1 MCGICGFVGPGSVDD
16 LRAMTDLLR
25 HRGPDAEGFWH
36 DPVRWVYLGHRRL
49 SIIDLES
56 GGQPMW
62 TSDGL
67 LGVVYN
73 GETYNH
79 PDLRRELTGLGHAFR
94 TDHADTEVLLHGY
107 RQWGED
113 FVSRLNGMWAF
124 ALYDAGKNL
133 LFLSRD
139 RFGKKPLFYTL
150 QGNAFV
156 FASELSALIRHPSVR
171 ADIDPLS
178 LKKYYAYGFIP
189 APRTIFKGIYK
200 LPGGCNL
207 ALDAA
212 ALTVRI
218 NSYWEFILDPF
229 DKIPRHPVEEWG
241 GEVRRLL
248 RESVRRR
255 LMSDVPLGVFLS
267 GGIDSSSITAFA
279 AQSVDEERIKTFC
292 IGFEEASFD
301 ETEYARKIADLFHT
315 EHHQET
321 LSMERAKD
329 LLPVIA
335 GRLDEP
341 MGDSSLLPT
350 FLLCQET
357 RKVVTVALSGDGGDE
372 LFAGYDPFLALA
384 PARLYEALIPAPV
397 HRAIRAFVATLP
409 TAHRNM
415 SLDFRMKRT
424 LRGLSYERPLWNAVW
439 LGPLDPADV
448 TELFQEPTDIELL
461 YSEAIEQWESC
472 PQDSLV
478 DKTLQFYTKLY
489 LQDDILVKA
498 DRASMLNSLEVRAPY
513 LDIDLVDF
521 VRRIPH
527 RYKYRRGC
535 TKYLLKRSLEPVLP
549 KEILYRAKKGFGT
562 PVGKWFAD
570 GSLTVHAEQD
580 HIRNKSRIRRIL
592 DEHRRGQ
599 SDQRMFLWNLWLFEN
614 WHRTCHPS
622 G

>member
-1 MCGICGFVGPGSVDD
+1 
-16 LRAMTDLLR
+16 
-25 HRGPDAEGFWH
+25 
-36 DPVRWVYLGHRRL
+36 
-49 SIIDLES
+49 
-56 GGQPMW
+56 
-62 TSDGL
+62 
-67 LGVVYN
+67 
-73 GETYNH
+73 
-79 PDLRRELTGLGHAFR
+79 
-94 TDHADTEVLLHGY
+94 
-107 RQWGED
+107 
-113 FVSRLNGMWAF
+113 
-124 ALYDAGKNL
+124 
-133 LFLSRD
+133 
-139 RFGKKPLFYTL
+139 
-150 QGNAFV
+150 
-156 FASELSALIRHPSVR
+156 
-171 ADIDPLS
+171 
-178 LKKYYAYGFIP
+178 
-189 APRTIFKGIYK
+189 
-200 LPGGCNL
+200 
-207 ALDAA
+207 
-212 ALTVRI
+212 
-218 NSYWEFILDPF
+218 
-229 DKIPRHPVEEWG
+229 
-241 GEVRRLL
+241 
-248 RESVRRR
+248 
-255 LMSDVPLGVFLS
+255 
-267 GGIDSSSITAFA
+267 
-279 AQSVDEERIKTFC
+279 
-292 IGFEEASFD
+292 
-301 ETEYARKIADLFHT
+301 
-315 EHHQET
+315 
-321 LSMERAKD
+321 
-329 LLPVIA
+329 
-335 GRLDEP
+335 
-341 MGDSSLLPT
+341 
-350 FLLCQET
+350 
-357 RKVVTVALSGDGGDE
+357 
-372 LFAGYDPFLALA
+372 
-384 PARLYEALIPAPV
+384 
-397 HRAIRAFVATLP
+397 
-409 TAHRNM
+409 M

>member
-36 DPVRWVYLGHRRL
+36 DPVRGVYLGHRRL

-171 ADIDPLS
+171 ANIDLLS

-212 ALTVRI
+212 ALTFRI

-229 DKIPRHPVEEWG
+229 EKIPRHPVEEWG

-248 RESVRRR
+248 RESVQRR

-279 AQSVDEERIKTFC
+279 AQSVGEQRIKTFC

-384 PARLYEALIPAPV
+384 PARLYEALIPVPV
-397 HRAIRAFVATLP
+397 HRAIRALIAKLP

-549 KEILYRAKKGFGT
+549 KEILYRSKKGFGT

-592 DEHRRGQ
+592 DEHRRGR
-599 SDQRMFLWNLWLFEN
+599 SDQRMFLWNLWLFEHWN
-614 WHRTCHPS
+614 GTCSPS